1 MLESDFYHPS
11 FPIKYVIIDN
21 VSNQIWKLWPYS
33 IFWKSLEINQ
43 QYSSSII
50 VEHVF
55 VIFLIIQNSK
65 KQQLTE
71 YTVWEMQIIW

>member
-1 MLESDFYHPS
+1 MSQIKFENYG
-11 FPIKYVIIDN
+11 PIV
-21 VSNQIWKLWPYS
+21 
-33 IFWKSLEINQ
+33 SLEINQ

-71 YTVWEMQIIW
+71 YTGWEMQII